1 MVALSTVP
9 VGFCLGAVEVALP
22 AFSDEQGSAALAG
35 VLMAIWSAASGIGG
49 LVYGVLGRAA
59 ARGSTPSSRIAALF
73 PLTCLPLLAASSPL
87 AMALLVVVAG
97 APIAPLIASRNLVV
111 GALAPGGTA
120 AESFTWLMTALVAGL
135 AAGTAAG
142 GALIEA
148 DGWQAAVLAGSLVA
162 MLGAAIAF
170 GFRGSLRPRLATG

>member
-1 MVALSTVP
+1 
-9 VGFCLGAVEVALP
+9 
-22 AFSDEQGSAALAG
+22 
-35 VLMAIWSAASGIGG
+35 
-49 LVYGVLGRAA
+49 
-59 ARGSTPSSRIAALF
+59 
-73 PLTCLPLLAASSPL
+73 
-87 AMALLVVVAG
+87 MALLVVVAG